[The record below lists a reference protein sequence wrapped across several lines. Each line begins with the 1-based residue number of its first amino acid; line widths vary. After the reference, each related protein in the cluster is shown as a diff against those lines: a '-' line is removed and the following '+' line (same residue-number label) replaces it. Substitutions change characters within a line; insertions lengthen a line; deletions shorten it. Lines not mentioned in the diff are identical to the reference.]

1 MSVIKRIY
9 QNVISIVDS
18 NIYIYLGLIFC
29 IYMIYSLSLRSGPAI
44 TYLFAIFPMILALT
58 GLISTKP
65 YNLIILFFVLNYFI
79 MPMGRYIES
88 LKPGMIMLGL
98 SLSILM
104 YLVAFS
110 VFKKLEWNRI
120 RTPFLYLWL
129 FWLAFCSTQLFRP
142 DVVFE
147 AWSISI
153 GTYALFAV
161 CMAIFIPLVLN
172 QFKDLQLLLF
182 LWSVFIIFA
191 TIKGWWQKS
200 HGFDAKELQWLW
212 AYGYR
217 THFLRTGI
225 RYFSF
230 FTDAANYGTS
240 NGFSLIVFAISSF
253 YFKNKLLRIY
263 FLLIASMSL
272 YGMLI
277 SGTRSATAIPFMGIA
292 CFIFLSK
299 SPKSMLIG
307 TLLIIS
313 SYVFLN
319 YTTIGDENRFI
330 RRLRTSF
337 DTQDAS
343 LVVRQ
348 ENQKL
353 LRTYMADHPFGVGMG
368 LSAGRASRWMSD
380 STIPS
385 IANDSWWVMVWTET
399 GIVGLSLYLSMIAI
413 MYAWGAY
420 IILFKIKSKR
430 LRGILAAL
438 FSGSIGLFA
447 SSYGNEVMGYPNGV
461 LSSMAMVYVFIGPRI
476 DKELLEEENTALES
490 QKKLDDAK
498 QSA

>member
-1 MSVIKRIY
+1 MSIVKRLY
-9 QNVISIVDS
+9 QDVISIFYS
-18 NIYIYLGLIFC
+18 NIYIYLGLFVC
-29 IYMIYSLSLRSGPAI
+29 IYMIYFLSLRNGPAV
-44 TYLFAIFPMILALT
+44 TFLFALFPMFLALA
-58 GLISTKP
+58 GLVSGKP

-88 LKPGMIMLGL
+88 LKPGMIMLAL
-98 SLSILM
+98 SLGILI
-104 YLVAFS
+104 YLAAFS

-120 RTPFLYLWL
+120 NTPFLYLWL
-129 FWLAFCSTQLFRP
+129 LWMAFCATQLFRT
-142 DVVFE
+142 DVIFE

-161 CMAIFIPLVLN
+161 CMGIFIPLLFYK
-172 QFKDLQLLLF
+172 FKDLQLLLII
-182 LWSVFIIFA
+182 WSVFIIFA
-191 TIKGWWQKS
+191 TAKGWWQKS

-240 NGFSLIVFAISSF
+240 NGFSLVVFSISSF
-253 YFKNKLLRIY
+253 FIKNKLLRIY

-277 SGTRSATAIPFMGIA
+277 SGTRSATAIPFMGVA
-292 CFIFLSK
+292 CYIFLSK
-299 SPKSMLIG
+299 SPKSMVIG
-307 TLLIIS
+307 TIFIIATYSLLN
-313 SYVFLN
+313 F
-319 YTTIGDENRFI
+319 TTIGDENRFI

-353 LRTYMADHPFGVGMG
+353 LRTYMVDHPFGVGMG
-368 LSAGRASRWMSD
+368 LSAGRASRWISD
-380 STIPS
+380 STIPL
-385 IANDSWWVMVWTET
+385 IANDSWLVMVWTET
-399 GIVGLSLYLSMIAI
+399 GIVGLSLYLVMIAI

-420 IILFKIKSKR
+420 IILFRIKSKM

-438 FSGSIGLFA
+438 YSGSIGLFA

-461 LSSMAMVYVFIGPRI
+461 LSYMAMVYVFIGPVL
-476 DKELLEEENTALES
+476 DKELLEEENNALES
-490 QKKLDDAK
+490 QKKLENASQK
-498 QSA
+498 A